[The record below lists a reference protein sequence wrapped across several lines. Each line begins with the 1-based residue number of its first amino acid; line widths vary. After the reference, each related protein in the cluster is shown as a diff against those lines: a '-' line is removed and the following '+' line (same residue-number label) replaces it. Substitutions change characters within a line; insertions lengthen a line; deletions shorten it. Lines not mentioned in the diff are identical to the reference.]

1 MNLIGL
7 RMISLTLCVRHSI
20 ENNFDK
26 GVAGT
31 LLNVMDHCVTPF
43 GKRLFKRWIAKPLRR
58 VEDIEDRLN
67 GKRNIVCDMGVCFRC
82 APCADLLFGQ
92 QLWRI

>member
-20 ENNFDK
+20 ENMFER

-67 GKRNIVCDMGVCFRC
+67 GPRNIVCDMVVCYALTC
-82 APCADLLFGQ
+82 YSANSCGGSE
-92 QLWRI
+92 